1 MGPRSRRTI
10 VDMTNV
16 VVAPSPT
23 SNVLE
28 DLVRR
33 IRSVIE
39 PKRIVLFGSA
49 ARGTMGPDSDLDVL
63 VVARDGVH
71 RIRASQAI
79 YRALSGLGQAAD
91 IVVVTE
97 GDVRHDLGKPGT
109 IITPALEEGRDLY
122 AAPAR

>member
-1 MGPRSRRTI
+1 MST
-10 VDMTNV
+10 VKAA
-16 VVAPSPT
+16 VASTTPSPAL
-23 SNVLE
+23 LE

-63 VVARDGVH
+63 VIVQDGVH
-71 RIRASQAI
+71 RLRTSQAI
-79 YRALSGLGQAAD
+79 YRALSGVGHAKD

-97 GDVRHDLGKPGT
+97 SDVAQDFRKLGT
-109 IITPALEEGRDLY
+109 IITPALEEGRELY
-122 AAPAR
+122 SAAF